1 MPNTLIL
8 VSGPPGVGKSTL
20 SKGLGRE
27 LKATVLDKDC
37 VDDPFA
43 GDERGDRYTHEI
55 EPKCLAV
62 LFNLAEL
69 NLSIGHSVILDVPWT
84 HIMLNTPHWVDTV
97 KTLADRLEVQLIVL
111 ECVLPEE
118 KLRERMRKRGLRRD
132 DFRVTNNEGWDRF
145 KKTDR
150 IHEGNPLPHHII
162 DMSHSVEMCLQQAL
176 ASLRETT
183 IADEL

>member
-1 MPNTLIL
+1 MSNTLIL
-8 VSGPPGVGKSTL
+8 VSGPPGAGKSTL
-20 SKGLGRE
+20 AKGLGRE

-43 GDERGDRYTHEI
+43 GDERGDRYTQEI

-62 LFNLAEL
+62 LLNLAEL

-97 KTLADRLEVQLIVL
+97 KELAHRLDVLLMVL
-111 ECVLPEE
+111 ECVLPEQS
-118 KLRERMRKRGLRRD
+118 LRERMRQRGLRRD

-145 KKTDR
+145 KETDR
-150 IHEGNPLPHHII
+150 IHERNPLPHHII
-162 DMSHSVEMCLQQAL
+162 DMQEPMDACLRQAL
-176 ASLRETT
+176 AYVR
-183 IADEL
+183 